1 MKPCLIRQPAGLGD
15 VLFTQ
20 KIAKLLLS
28 QGRCNSVVW
37 PLVSQY
43 DYIEPYIGTPGIKYV
58 NENADFEFKELYN
71 SHINTLHETEDV
83 LYVPL
88 QYADQTTTL
97 PDPRAHGHIKYK
109 FCNNL
114 QHSDWK
120 NYLTLNRDLT
130 REKLLVDKLGIDLD
144 SKYNLINKNYGSPP
158 GNLSRDDIV
167 PSNDYPNVYMEF
179 FDNVHLFDWLTV
191 AEHACEIHTMETSLC
206 YMLEK
211 LDIKDVYVYSKYMS
225 SGDDFG
231 YIRGNYDTTWIYI
244 S

>member
-15 VLFTQ
+15 ILFTQ

-58 NENADFEFKELYN
+58 NENVDFEFKELYN

-97 PDPRAHGHIKYK
+97 PDPRAHGHITVSYT
-109 FCNNL
+109 
-114 QHSDWK
+114 H
-120 NYLTLNRDLT
+120 LTL
-130 REKLLVDKLGIDLD
+130 
-144 SKYNLINKNYGSPP
+144 PP
-158 GNLSRDDIV
+158 I
-167 PSNDYPNVYMEF
+167 
-179 FDNVHLFDWLTV
+179 
-191 AEHACEIHTMETSLC
+191 
-206 YMLEK
+206 
-211 LDIKDVYVYSKYMS
+211 YSV
-225 SGDDFG
+225 
-231 YIRGNYDTTWIYI
+231 
-244 S
+244 